1 MSRQM
6 SERINPGF
14 VEAFASGAALVAA
27 LSGFVAL
34 GCSDAGPKGASVSC
48 DNPSGCGD
56 VGATCNANAECAS
69 GSCAGGE
76 CVGAAPG
83 TGSGGSGPTAP
94 TGDGEGGSF
103 VFVDDLDPSQGG
115 AGGPGCVDLDV
126 DFARVT
132 PTVVLL
138 IDQSSSME
146 ADFDN
151 GVDRWDTLVNT
162 LSNPQSSLIKKLE
175 NSVRFG
181 MALYSSLNGF
191 GTDLQN
197 PNVCPQLTSVDIA
210 LGNFSAMSDVLTSDA
225 NDPVDDTPTAES
237 VAAVAAQLAAFPEE
251 GPKSIILATDGD
263 PDTCEDPNSNAQE
276 SSKALSVGAVT
287 AAFANGIPTH
297 VISVGDEATESHL
310 KDLAVAGAGGDPAAE
325 AYTALDTDALA
336 DAFER
341 IISGVRTCDF
351 TLEGTVDAGDAAR
364 GTVILDGQALAFGD
378 PNGWEMPN
386 PTTVRLLGDACEAI
400 HADATGISMSF
411 PCDAIQIIP
420 R

>member
-1 MSRQM
+1 MSRQI
-6 SERINPGF
+6 SERINLGF

-27 LSGFVAL
+27 LSGFAAL
-34 GCSDAGPKGASVSC
+34 GCSDSGPKGASVTC
-48 DNPSGCGD
+48 DNPSGCSD

-76 CVGAAPG
+76 CVGVAPG
-83 TGSGGSGPTAP
+83 AGAGGSAPTAP
-94 TGDGEGGSF
+94 TGTGEGGSF

-115 AGGPGCVDLDV
+115 AGPSCVDLEV

-175 NSVRFG
+175 GSVRFG

-210 LGNFSAMSDVLTSDA
+210 LDNFSAMSDMLTSDA

-237 VAAVAAQLAAFPEE
+237 VAAVAAQLQAFAEE

-263 PDTCEDPNSNAQE
+263 PDTCEDPNSNDQE

-287 AAFANGIPTH
+287 AAFADGITTH

-310 KDLAVAGAGGDPAAE
+310 KDLAVAGAGGDATAE

-341 IISGVRTCDF
+341 IIGSVRTCDF
-351 TLEGTVDAGDAAR
+351 TVEGTVNPGNAAR

-400 HADATGISMSF
+400 QADATGISMSF